1 MGLERTQHFGG
12 RKACWSSRMGLR
24 RTHKQEFK
32 TRSTCTTKKKG
43 QLVQIKW
50 KMCNGF
56 NEDNFKHKLHMAHN
70 LWEEAPFPSLY
81 YTLCLPW
88 GLHPNVIFPQYSQVE
103 VPKLGLLLSQNF
115 ECSYLFQIKFSLKI
129 QGEYLTALENI
140 FPKVYSMFQS
150 DLI

>member
-1 MGLERTQHFGG
+1 
-12 RKACWSSRMGLR
+12 
-24 RTHKQEFK
+24 
-32 TRSTCTTKKKG
+32 
-43 QLVQIKW
+43 VQIKW

-150 DLI
+150 DLIWPLLLRDLWSRIKFPIWLPPLLLIITHPNQVQMNNKRAF